1 MSDLN
6 GLKTKIQANDLS
18 TLLETV
24 VKKWESG
31 KYSPVFVSEGTSQQ
45 KVAAIRR
52 SNYLNTVYQ
61 SVIPSLNRTLTIY
74 GWSMSQAD
82 DHILNA
88 LRGERINEVA
98 VAIYK
103 IEGNME
109 AKAQQIKHKIKKS
122 LGWRTKVRFFNS
134 RNLVSGKKS

>member
-1 MSDLN
+1 M
-6 GLKTKIQANDLS
+6 
-18 TLLETV
+18 

-45 KVAAIRR
+45 KVAAIWR

-61 SVIPSLNRTLTIY
+61 SVIPSLNGTLTIY

-88 LRGERINEVA
+88 LRGERISEVA

-103 IEGNME
+103 IEGHME